1 MYPIEEG
8 EHRKMTAKD
17 TAHLAAGQTLN
28 VTIEVEGHDPSDG
41 RLTVVEV
48 VDDDVAQVENGN
60 GDRMNLSYFT
70 AGSFSGGDHPS
81 LIKHGDVLATVTA
94 LDVVN
99 DE

>member
-1 MYPIEEG
+1 
-8 EHRKMTAKD
+8 MTEST

-48 VDDDVAQVENGN
+48 IDDDVAQVENGN

-70 AGSFSGGDHPS
+70 AGSFSGQDHPS
-81 LIKHGDVLATVTA
+81 LIKHGDVLAPVTA
-94 LDVVN
+94 LEVAD

>member
-1 MYPIEEG
+1 
-8 EHRKMTAKD
+8 MTEST

-28 VTIEVEGHDPSDG
+28 VTMEVGSHGPSEG

-48 VDDDVAQVENGN
+48 IDDEVAQVENGN

-70 AGSFSGGDHPS
+70 AGSFSGDDHPS

-99 DE
+99 DEQ